1 MNKGEFISLDL
12 TMAAISEQE
21 LKIWDKGL
29 KEGNA
34 RLWSGTEDFTGWVTL
49 PLNFDE
55 AEIQRILDTAEV
67 IKDQCEVFVVI
78 GIGGSYLGARAA
90 ITAIDER
97 KGKHPEILF
106 AGQNMSGTYHAQL
119 LEKIR
124 GKEVC
129 LCVISKSGTTTEPS
143 MAFAILKEELYKK
156 YGKEEAAKRIYAIT
170 DAEKGVLREETDR
183 VGYVSFVVPD
193 NIGGR
198 YSVLTAVGLLPI
210 AVAEIDIKEM
220 LEGAKSTIYPGAF
233 QESFLNQKSAT
244 IKLASQYAA
253 ARLAL
258 QKKGKV
264 IEVYEYFEP
273 RLKYFA
279 EWLKQL
285 FGESE
290 GKEGK
295 GIFPTSLEFSTDLHS
310 MGQFLQEGNQIFF
323 ETILDVIHSETD
335 LKVPE
340 SAGGLLAGKSM
351 NAVNR
356 AACQGVM
363 AAHKAAEIPIIKINL
378 PRLDARVFGQ
388 MVYFFETACALS
400 SYLQGVNPFNQPGV
414 ESYKAEMKRILE

>member
-97 KGKHPEILF
+97 KDKHPEILF

-170 DAEKGVLREETDR
+170 DAKKGVLREETDR
-183 VGYVSFVVPD
+183 EGYVSFVVPD
-193 NIGGR
+193 DIGGR

-210 AVAEIDIKEM
+210 AVAGIDIKEM
-220 LEGAKSTIYPGAF
+220 LEGAKSAIDPGAS
-233 QESFLNQKSAT
+233 QERFPNQKSAI
-244 IKLASQYAA
+244 IKAASQYAA
-253 ARLAL
+253 TRLAL
-258 QKKGKV
+258 QEMGNA
-264 IEVYEYFEP
+264 IEVCEYFEP

-290 GKEGK
+290 GKEGRVFSYFS
-295 GIFPTSLEFSTDLHS
+295 GIQHGPPFYGTI
-310 MGQFLQEGNQIFF
+310 LQE
-323 ETILDVIHSETD
+323 
-335 LKVPE
+335 E
-340 SAGGLLAGKSM
+340 SNLL
-351 NAVNR
+351 
-356 AACQGVM
+356 
-363 AAHKAAEIPIIKINL
+363 
-378 PRLDARVFGQ
+378 
-388 MVYFFETACALS
+388 
-400 SYLQGVNPFNQPGV
+400 
-414 ESYKAEMKRILE
+414 